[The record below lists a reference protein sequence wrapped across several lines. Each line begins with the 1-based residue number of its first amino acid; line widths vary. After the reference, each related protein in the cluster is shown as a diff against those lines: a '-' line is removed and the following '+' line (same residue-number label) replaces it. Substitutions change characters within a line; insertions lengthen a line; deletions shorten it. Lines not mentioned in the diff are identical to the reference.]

1 MREFRFRIWNLEEKR
16 WEEPQC
22 MEVLNSSGE
31 LCSLY
36 DDEYK
41 KTVIQQFTGLTDTYN
56 KELYEGDIVETIY
69 AEANKRGEIVFDVTL
84 AAFRVK
90 CGTVSLPLV
99 TLRGGLDANA
109 TLELVLVAAKKIGNI
124 FENPELLNNL

>member
-99 TLRGGLDANA
+99 TVRWGLDANA